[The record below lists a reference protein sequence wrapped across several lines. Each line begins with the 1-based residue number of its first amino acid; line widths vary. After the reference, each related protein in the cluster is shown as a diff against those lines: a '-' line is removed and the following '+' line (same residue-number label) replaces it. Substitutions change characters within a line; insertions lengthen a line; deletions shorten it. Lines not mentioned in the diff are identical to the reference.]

1 VAQKKLTTKTAPKKR
16 SRKPAVP
23 LEQQDL
29 AVVLGPTADRTGIH
43 ILRKRPNS
51 EVPEMGT
58 VRPMREG
65 EPIDGE
71 VIALKPRKDMP
82 MVYSVRTEYDP
93 KSNPEHSPSLR
104 NPGPAQV
111 STNEYRR
118 GWDAVF
124 GDKRRG
130 KPGSQPN

>member
-1 VAQKKLTTKTAPKKR
+1 VAQKKLTTKPKTKKR
-16 SRKPAVP
+16 ARKRSVP

-29 AVVLGPTADRTGIH
+29 AVVLGPTADNSGVH

-51 EVPEMGT
+51 DEPEMGT

-71 VIALKPRKDMP
+71 VIALRPRKDMP

-93 KSNPEHSPSLR
+93 KSNAGHAPSLR
-104 NPGPAQV
+104 NPGPAHV
-111 STNEYRR
+111 STDEYRR
-118 GWDAVF
+118 GWDTIF
-124 GDKRRG
+124 GG
-130 KPGSQPN
+130 KGKGTTRSTLN